1 MLSGERC
8 EIDTYTFQ
16 NDMTAFCSKDYVL
29 TLLVHLGYLAYD
41 AFQDR
46 VFIPNQEVKE
56 EFLRAIRNTDSP
68 KLIQVFQ

>member
-1 MLSGERC
+1 
-8 EIDTYTFQ
+8 
-16 NDMTAFCSKDYVL
+16 MTAFCSKDYVL